1 MKNEFFNGSRF
12 WNYFKYDATQMAR
25 NHMRAAIG
33 IGLSGLILYVI
44 AVGFGL
50 LFDGG
55 QWSGPAIKSRFFIF
69 YMASVILQ
77 LYQTRTY
84 GYLTDKRKG
93 SAWLMLPASTFEKW
107 LSMIIMTLIVI
118 PVLFVV
124 VYLGTDAFLAALDPT
139 VGNSLLYSFGH
150 GMRDV
155 ADEFV
160 TINGEYNTT
169 WSIGFFLPSLI
180 AGFCF
185 NYLFFLLCGLLF
197 KKHKILG
204 AFAII
209 FVASS
214 LFSVVA
220 SMLDFNTDIE
230 INDFSEAEMQIRSI
244 MNTVT
249 WVAALLAAGVAG
261 GIFWRLKTLKH

>member
-50 LFDGG
+50 IFDGG
-55 QWSGPAIKSRFFIF
+55 QWSGPGIKSRFLIF
-69 YMASVILQ
+69 YVAGIALQ

-107 LSMIIMTLIVI
+107 LSMILMTLIVI
-118 PVLFVV
+118 PILFLV
-124 VYLGTDAFLAALDPT
+124 VYLSTDALVAALDPT
-139 VGNSLLYSFGH
+139 VGTSLLHSIGN

-214 LFSVVA
+214 LLSIVA
-220 SMLDFNTDIE
+220 SMLDINTSVE
-230 INDFSEAEMQIRSI
+230 VNDFADAELQIRHI

>member
-1 MKNEFFNGSRF
+1 MKNEIFNGSRF
-12 WNYFKYDATQMAR
+12 WNYFKYDATQMGR
-25 NHMRAAIG
+25 NHLRAAIG

-44 AVGFGL
+44 AVGIGL
-50 LFDGG
+50 LFQG
-55 QWSGPAIKSRFFIF
+55 QWDGPSIKSRILVF
-69 YMASVILQ
+69 YVAGIALQ

-107 LSMIIMTLIVI
+107 LSMILMTLIVI
-118 PVLFVV
+118 PILFLL
-124 VYLGTDAFLAALDPT
+124 VYFCTDALVAALDPT

-150 GMRDV
+150 GLRDV
-155 ADEFV
+155 SSELV
-160 TINGEYNTT
+160 GINGEYETT
-169 WSIGFFLPSLI
+169 WTVSFFVPGMI

-214 LFSVVA
+214 LFSIVA
-220 SMLDFNTDIE
+220 SMLNFNTSVE
-230 INDFSEAEMQIRSI
+230 VNDFAEAEVHLRSI
-244 MNTVT
+244 INIVT
-249 WVAALLAAGVAG
+249 WVAGLLAAGVAG